1 MQGDTH
7 SNMPRETENLCE
19 RTSKSNDRQARLD
32 SRHNMREPLATE
44 QNNNINITSS
54 MSGSY
59 VAPLLIATG
68 PTVVSTLTADK
79 VQAIK
84 AQNDINF
91 QNPQEGRRT
100 RRKLEK
106 RELAFTVVMG
116 SIGGLAVLTGLLAMY
131 IEASWITYIAFIFP
145 LLSAPYSI
153 HQRRRLNKMPSL
165 VEEINKV
172 RVHVNQLAVF
182 NLRLQQENY
191 RLAGQV
197 GRLGAAELK
206 LQAAVQESGGDVNE
220 FQSLVRENGATLRK
234 IKVRNDTVCANKRS
248 IYVPRWARLYWIVF
262 HVGCISGTHELV
274 LLYSCYPSFLV
285 RMI

>member
-1 MQGDTH
+1 
-7 SNMPRETENLCE
+7 
-19 RTSKSNDRQARLD
+19 
-32 SRHNMREPLATE
+32 
-44 QNNNINITSS
+44 

-182 NLRLQQENY
+182 NLRLQQEND

-234 IKVRNDTVCANKRS
+234 IKVRNDTACANKRS
-248 IYVPRWARLYWIVF
+248 IYVMCWTGMGQAGLDRISCWFYFRYSRTGVAVF
-262 HVGCISGTHELV
+262 LLSILFGTYDMI
-274 LLYSCYPSFLV
+274 LL
-285 RMI
+285 